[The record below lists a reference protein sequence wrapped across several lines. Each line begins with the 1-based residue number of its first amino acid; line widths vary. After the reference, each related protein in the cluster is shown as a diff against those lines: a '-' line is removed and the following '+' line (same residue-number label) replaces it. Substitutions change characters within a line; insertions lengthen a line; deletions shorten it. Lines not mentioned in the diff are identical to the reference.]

1 MTASNIL
8 GVLHLAT
15 PVDYQQG
22 MDWYR
27 NARRICET
35 IANKVG
41 LQGELPAIGW
51 MTVAGVVAA
60 LSPNNRWE
68 RNCSDAE
75 LVVRLYKAGGAEAA
89 LGAKVCTYK
98 ANLVKAVKILEGAN
112 IVETLR
118 GPKVTEFYHCITGS
132 VAEVCIDGHAYSIWA
147 GQRLTMKEIP
157 SIGKKLRAAI
167 KADYIKAAKQFDL
180 RPCEVQAIT
189 WCAWRRIHGV

>member
-1 MTASNIL
+1 MTVSNIL
-8 GVLHLAT
+8 GVMQLAT
-15 PVDYQQG
+15 P
-22 MDWYR
+22 MELIISRDWYA

-41 LQGELPAIGW
+41 LPGPLPAIGW
-51 MTVAGVVAA
+51 QTVAGVVAA

-68 RNCSDAE
+68 RNCADAE

-98 ANLVKAVKILEGAN
+98 TNLVKAVQILEGHH
-112 IVETLR
+112 IPDTLR
-118 GPKVTEFYHCITGS
+118 GPKVTEFYHCIIGS
-132 VAEVCIDGHAYSIWA
+132 VSEVCIDGHAYSIWA

-157 SIGKKLRAAI
+157 SIGKKLRAQI
-167 KADYIKAAKQFDL
+167 KADYIAAARKYDL